1 MEDFFQDENGLW
13 YDSVKWHTRKK
24 HAFIEFYLKIWVD
37 RVKNRPPT
45 LDIFDL
51 FASTG
56 LCYCDE
62 RKKYGL
68 PEPTWPG
75 SAVLSAECLEH
86 YPKGRTLFLNTYHPR
101 DSICRSQK
109 ENLERLLSKYSKIHP
124 VITTLEIN
132 DAIRE
137 ARRYFVP
144 NFPSLWILDPH
155 GASDLPWNVVETI
168 GNLRGQWVDKEGKAR
183 ERQPEMIITLMTYGL
198 QMNVNIYPHTVSTM
212 LGLPEDVWRPKY
224 DALMAKYD
232 NTRKALVEMYAE
244 RLSELYD
251 KPPIIVEINTTNE
264 TAIVYVVFLCTD
276 SNAGHY
282 LMKQEGMKEYNAWI
296 HQWKQDART
305 ITAEGKLLEGQT
317 KIFDNF

>member
-1 MEDFFQDENGLW
+1 MEDFYRDEDGLL
-13 YDSVKWHTRKK
+13 YDCVKWHTRKK
-24 HAFIEFYLKIWVD
+24 HAFIEFYLKIWVEH
-37 RVKNRPPT
+37 VKRNPPT

-75 SAVLSAECLEH
+75 SAILAADCLEH
-86 YPKGRTLFLNTYHPR
+86 YPKGRTLFLNTYHPK
-101 DSICRSQK
+101 DAICREQK
-109 ENLERLLSKYSKIHP
+109 ENLELLLSKYSKIKP
-124 VITTLEIN
+124 VITMLDIN
-132 DAIRE
+132 DAIKE
-137 ARRYFVP
+137 ACRHVVP

-155 GASDLPWNVVETI
+155 GASDLPWNIVETI
-168 GNLRGQWVDKEGKAR
+168 GNLRGHWTDKDGKSR
-183 ERQPEMIITLMTYGL
+183 ERQPELIITLMTYGL
-198 QMNVNIYPHTVSTM
+198 QMNVSIYPHTVSTM
-212 LGLPEDVWRPKY
+212 LGLAEAEWRPKY

-232 NTRKALVEMYAE
+232 NTRKALVELYAE

-264 TAIVYVVFLCTD
+264 TAIVYVLFLCTD

-296 HQWKQDART
+296 HRWKNDARR
-305 ITAEGKLLEGQT
+305 ISAEEKLSEGQT
-317 KIFDNF
+317 RLF